1 MSTSALYATILNSAV
16 YFVIV
21 DMFFGAFAS
30 TEGFIVMN
38 KKELK
43 RMAQRDE
50 AREKRRKKRRRI
62 VFIEKISVAAVCLGL
77 IAGAGVLIYHL
88 LPGIQVARQL
98 EEANAYIE
106 TADYDDAIASC
117 QEALKIDSSSIQA
130 YRAMA
135 GAYLTK
141 EDATSAEQILYQGWE
156 TTQDESLLQ
165 YYCTVLL
172 NEAVADINGNNCTLG
187 TLDKCV
193 SALEKNPENA
203 DAYTLLDACY
213 ERLFTADA
221 SWQGLLCDIEYGED
235 CGYEDYQNVML
246 RLLLVY
252 ESAPSE
258 KLKAEILKFAVPG
271 SDTIWMDV
279 EHLQDYRNLLSRIMQ
294 AGENDAVKELA
305 ACTDKAI
312 AMQDFFEEAFAIFES
327 GDFDPIKEFMNQE
340 EYISIRDEFM
350 NGTME
355 YWSGAT
361 YIPVS
366 REKMKFVNEDGTWK
380 FAFADYEE
388 CENSS
393 DVINIWSAKQ
403 EDAGVQRVCI
413 SYEPAAENGEY
424 FPHTIYEFIYLY
436 SNVEINGEY
445 VPQMNYRFETR
456 VENHEGTTTQLIGD
470 WGGPH
475 EWTTEF

>member
-1 MSTSALYATILNSAV
+1 MEM
-16 YFVIV
+16 
-21 DMFFGAFAS
+21 D
-30 TEGFIVMN
+30 E
-38 KKELK
+38 KEL
-43 RMAQRDE
+43 RRLSQREE
-50 AREKRRKKRRRI
+50 ARARRHKRRKRI
-62 VFIEKISVAAVCLGL
+62 VLIERLSMVAICLVIIG
-77 IAGAGVLIYHL
+77 GAGVLLYRL
-88 LPGIQVARQL
+88 LPGIKVARQL

-106 TADYDDAIASC
+106 TANYDGAIASC
-117 QEALKIDSSSIQA
+117 EEALKIDSSSVQA

-172 NEAVADINGNNCTLG
+172 NEAVADINSGSCNLS

-203 DAYTLLDACY
+203 DAFKLLDACY
-213 ERLFTADA
+213 DRLFA
-221 SWQGLLCDIEYGED
+221 GESKEGYVCREQISGE
-235 CGYEDYQNVML
+235 CGYEDYQNIML

-252 ESAPSE
+252 ESSPTE
-258 KLKAEILKFAVPG
+258 EIKAQVLKFAVPG
-271 SDTIWMDV
+271 NEVIWMDV
-279 EHLQDYRNLLSRIMQ
+279 EHLSDYQNLLGRITKV
-294 AGENDAVKELA
+294 GENDAVKELA

-312 AMQDFFEEAFAIFES
+312 AMQDFFSEAFAIFES
-327 GDFDPIKEFMNQE
+327 GDFAPIKEFMNQE
-340 EYISIRDEFM
+340 EYITIRDEFM

-355 YWSGAT
+355 CWSGAT

-366 REKMKFVNEDGTWK
+366 REKMKFIKEDGGWK
-380 FAFADYEE
+380 FVFADYEE
-388 CENSS
+388 CQNAS

-413 SYEPAAENGEY
+413 SYEPAAASGEY
-424 FPHTIYEFIYLY
+424 FPHTTYEFIYLY
-436 SNVEINGEY
+436 SNVEIDGEY

-456 VENHEGTTTQLIGD
+456 VETHEGTTTQLVGD